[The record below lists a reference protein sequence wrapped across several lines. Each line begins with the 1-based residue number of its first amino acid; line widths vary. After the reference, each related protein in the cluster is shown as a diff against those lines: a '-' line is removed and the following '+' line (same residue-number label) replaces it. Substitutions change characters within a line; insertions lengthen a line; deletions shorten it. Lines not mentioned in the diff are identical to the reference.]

1 MLMWIGIYVPLKKH
15 SSSHCVHAPSSIETL
30 ITQNSTVILLN
41 TTEYHAS
48 DLQTCFEPNIVIE
61 TEYLVNV
68 SLIPCQNLQYSEYL
82 QVNRTSLEYINVKNP
97 LPVAFNEN
105 CSRIPNYLVNGH
117 INVDVNVSA
126 SKLNTLTPEY
136 IYFCLYTDYDQFQKI
151 RLKSTEKFW
160 KNYSERQCIA
170 QQLGSDGNP
179 SILKNMFNI
188 TRSEY
193 VFVDFGSTVD
203 PLNSFQFNISVFGQ
217 ILLYPRQSSFV
228 KESCN
233 LSDDQDSYQLSL
245 NLLAHTS
252 EAMCIVAYR
261 RHDRS
266 GIPFGKLTIKLTPIK
281 RNKDMMIAFV
291 VVGLIFLLAFCFVQV
306 CLFIHH
312 KSDGVASQG
321 PSSAHTSNRKLS

>member
-1 MLMWIGIYVPLKKH
+1 M
-15 SSSHCVHAPSSIETL
+15 
-30 ITQNSTVILLN
+30 
-41 TTEYHAS
+41 
-48 DLQTCFEPNIVIE
+48 
-61 TEYLVNV
+61 
-68 SLIPCQNLQYSEYL
+68 
-82 QVNRTSLEYINVKNP
+82 KNP
-97 LPVAFNEN
+97 LPVDFNEN
-105 CSRIPNYLVNGH
+105 YCRIPNYLVNGH
-117 INVDVNVSA
+117 ININVNVSV

-160 KNYSERQCIA
+160 KNYSGRQRIA

-193 VFVDFGSTVD
+193 VFVDFGTTVD
-203 PLNSFQFNISVFGQ
+203 SFNIFQFNVSVFGQ

-233 LSDDQDSYQLSL
+233 LSDGQDSRQLSL

-252 EAMCIVAYR
+252 EAMCIVGYR
-261 RHDRS
+261 QRDRSRS

-281 RNKDMMIAFV
+281 RNKDMMIVFV
-291 VVGLIFLLAFCFVQV
+291 VVGLVFLLAFCFVQV

-321 PSSAHTSNRKLS
+321 PSSVQR